1 MEHSVSKNRDRK
13 RDNRT
18 VSLSVGEK
26 KIIMENTFI
35 IYILC
40 AYDQLQKKLKIKY
53 VILILSKFKCRLK
66 EDYHLIKFISI
77 SYIMISS
84 LRNIYVFLYSI
95 RIFVGWCGLT
105 SRSSWY
111 FMVKKFFSLCKVH
124 RLVHVAR
131 VKWSAIVYRDMQ
143 CTENVYR
150 IVQKDEVSF
159 ITSMEDGQ
167 LRSSMYEQ
175 IMIQQC

>member
-1 MEHSVSKNRDRK
+1 
-13 RDNRT
+13 
-18 VSLSVGEK
+18 
-26 KIIMENTFI
+26 
-35 IYILC
+35 
-40 AYDQLQKKLKIKY
+40 
-53 VILILSKFKCRLK
+53 
-66 EDYHLIKFISI
+66 
-77 SYIMISS
+77 
-84 LRNIYVFLYSI
+84 
-95 RIFVGWCGLT
+95 
-105 SRSSWY
+105 
-111 FMVKKFFSLCKVH
+111 MVKKFFSLCKVH